1 MRVSK
6 TDPLGGAGTHADT
19 SFSRGTT
26 ASPTC
31 RHECRHGR
39 HECLRHIG
47 VLLLLGVSLL
57 AAPKTHV
64 TPTPGEQSVLDH
76 ISADSLRGHLSFIA
90 SDLLEGRD
98 TPSRGLDIAGE
109 YIAAQFRRAGLEPV
123 VKGDYFQVADFVAVT
138 PNLEGFQL
146 EIGGVQVSKEQ
157 VTIQSTQALHIAK
170 DAVYKLRGGELDA
183 AAVEGK
189 VVLGGASDYRRRRA
203 IERLKPAAIILFS
216 KSEQPETGANTLV
229 DADQLKTPRTPFI
242 VVRDPAALK
251 VYENLPAGDGKVNF
265 SLTLTAPSEKRV
277 KLRNVAGVL
286 RGSDPAL
293 KDTYVLVTAHYDHV
307 GVKPAGD
314 GDRIYN
320 GANDDGSGTV
330 SVVELANALATM
342 KPRPRRSILFMTF
355 FGEEKGLLGSQY
367 YGRHP
372 LFPVDKTIAEVNLEQ
387 IGRTD
392 DANGPQIGT
401 ATFTGFDY
409 TDLPKTFEAAGGAT
423 GVKVYKSG
431 DSDSYFA
438 RSDNQS
444 LADRGVPAHTLAVSL
459 VFPDYHKVSDE
470 WEKIDYANMAKIDR
484 MVALGL
490 IMLADNSAAPKWN
503 ESNPRTAKYVK
514 AWRESR
520 TAAVQ

>member
-1 MRVSK
+1 MTR
-6 TDPLGGAGTHADT
+6 
-19 SFSRGTT
+19 FSI
-26 ASPTC
+26 
-31 RHECRHGR
+31 
-39 HECLRHIG
+39 LF
-47 VLLLLGVSLL
+47 LLGAALL

-64 TPTPGEQSVLDH
+64 SLTPEEQSVLEH

-98 TPSRGLDIAGE
+98 TPSPGLNIAGE

-123 VKGDYFQVADFVAVT
+123 VKGGYLQEADFVVIT
-138 PNLEGFQL
+138 PNLEGFNLQ
-146 EIGGVQVSKEQ
+146 IGAVHVSKEQ
-157 VTIQSTQALHIAK
+157 IAIQSTQPLNIVS
-170 DAVYKLRGGELDA
+170 DAVYKLRGGELDGA
-183 AAVEGK
+183 AIEGK
-189 VVLGGASDYRRRRA
+189 VVLAGSSDYRRRRA
-203 IERLKPAAIILFS
+203 IERFKPAAIILFS
-216 KSEQPETGANTLV
+216 KSEQPETGANSLV
-229 DADQLKTPRTPFI
+229 DADQLKTPRPAFI

-251 VYENLPAGDGKVNF
+251 VYENLPAGVGKVNL
-265 SLTLTAPSEKRV
+265 SISAPAPSEKPV
-277 KLRNVAGVL
+277 KLRNVAGIS

-293 KDTYVLVTAHYDHV
+293 KDTYVLVTAHYDHI
-307 GVKPAGD
+307 GVKTSGD

-330 SVVELANALATM
+330 SVIELANAIGAM
-342 KPRPRRSILFMTF
+342 KPKPRRSILFMTF

-392 DANGPQIGT
+392 DVNGPQVAT

-409 TDLPKTFEAAGGAT
+409 TDLPKTFEVAGNAT

-470 WEKIDYANMAKIDR
+470 WDKIDYKNMAKIDR

-490 IMLADNSAAPKWN
+490 IMLADNTETPKWN
-503 ESNPRTAKYVK
+503 ESNPKTAKYVK

-520 TAAVQ
+520 TATIQ

>member
-1 MRVSK
+1 MKRIS
-6 TDPLGGAGTHADT
+6 
-19 SFSRGTT
+19 
-26 ASPTC
+26 
-31 RHECRHGR
+31 
-39 HECLRHIG
+39 I
-47 VLLLLGVSLL
+47 LLLIGAALL

-64 TPTPGEQSVLDH
+64 GPTPEEQSVLEH
-76 ISADSLRGHLSFIA
+76 ISANSLRGHLSFIA

-98 TPSRGLDIAGE
+98 TPSPGLNIAAE

-123 VKGDYFQVADFVAVT
+123 VNGGYFQEADFVVIT
-138 PNLEGFQL
+138 PNLEGFDLQ
-146 EIGGVQVSKEQ
+146 IGAVHVPKEQ
-157 VTIQSTQALHIAK
+157 INIQSTQPVKIATE
-170 DAVYKLRGGELDA
+170 AVYKLRGGELDA
-183 AAVEGK
+183 KAIEGK
-189 VVLGGASDYRRRRA
+189 VVLAGASDYRRRRA

-216 KSEQPETGANTLV
+216 KSEQPEAGANSLV
-229 DADQLKTPRTPFI
+229 DADQLKTPRPAFI

-251 VYENLPAGDGKVNF
+251 VYENLPAGVGKVNF
-265 SLTLTAPSEKRV
+265 SIDAPAPFEKPV

-307 GVKPAGD
+307 GVKTSGD

-330 SVVELANALATM
+330 SVIEIANAIATM
-342 KPRPRRSILFMTF
+342 KPKPRRSILFMTF

-392 DANGPQIGT
+392 DVNGPQVGT

-409 TDLPKTFEAAGGAT
+409 SDLPKTFEIAGSAT
-423 GVKVYKSG
+423 GVKVYKSD

-459 VFPDYHKVSDE
+459 VFPDYHKVTDE
-470 WEKIDYANMAKIDR
+470 WDRIDYANMAKIDH

-490 IMLADNSAAPKWN
+490 IMLANNAETPKWN
-503 ESNPRTAKYVK
+503 EANPKTARYVK

-520 TAAVQ
+520 TATVQ